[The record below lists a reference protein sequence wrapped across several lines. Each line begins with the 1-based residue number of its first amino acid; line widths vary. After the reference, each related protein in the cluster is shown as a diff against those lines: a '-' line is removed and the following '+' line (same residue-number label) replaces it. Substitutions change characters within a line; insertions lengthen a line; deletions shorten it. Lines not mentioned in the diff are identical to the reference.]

1 MTSLSL
7 TQGSKNRNEKKHV
20 RSCHHE
26 VSPQVGPLIVFFVG
40 DLGGTN
46 FDRGLRGSKKKK

>member
-7 TQGSKNRNEKKHV
+7 TQGNKNRSEKKHV

-26 VSPQVGPLIVFFVG
+26 VSPQVGPLIFFCVG
-40 DLGGTN
+40 DLEGRN
-46 FDRGLRGSKKKK
+46 FDRGFPGTKKR

>member
-26 VSPQVGPLIVFFVG
+26 VSPQVGPLIFFFVG
-40 DLGGTN
+40 DLGGRN
-46 FDRGLRGSKKKK
+46 FDRGFHGTKKR

>member
-26 VSPQVGPLIVFFVG
+26 VSPQVGPLIFFFVG

-46 FDRGLRGSKKKK
+46 FDRGLRGLKKRK